1 MLSRRTV
8 LATSAA
14 GATVW
19 TAGRATAATERP
31 DLGPSAA
38 ADGIKV
44 EPWAG

>member
-1 MLSRRTV
+1 MISRRTV

-14 GATVW
+14 GATAW
-19 TAGRATAATERP
+19 AAGQAAAATERP